1 MLCLILS
8 VLRSGIIGEDMTD
21 SIEAIVCEIISD
33 ILFEGLY
40 CVAVL

>member
-1 MLCLILS
+1 MPDTIRVEIGNS
-8 VLRSGIIGEDMTD
+8 IGEDMTD

-33 ILFEGLY
+33 ILYEGLY